1 MDQEKDVMPINS
13 LAGKT
18 VLSLATGNKLGAVED
33 LFIDPLNGLLLGFSV
48 GMSDGTQGGIS
59 YQQVYSFGHDAI
71 MVSSEDVAQP
81 LEQLGFAASPHS
93 SDLVGTKI
101 ITVSG
106 NLLGQIVNV
115 FVTLKPPPL
124 IVYAVRDSMLDKLLG
139 REFYILAASGHAL
152 SDDRE
157 RLVVPDETAATGSA
171 TIADLINKR
180 LFVQTFDPA
189 GHAEQRRNTDRR
201 DQDITEIVT
210 GEDDDTVVK
219 MRRA

>member
-1 MDQEKDVMPINS
+1 MDQENDVMPINS

-18 VLSLATGNKLGAVED
+18 VLSLATGNKLGVVED

-48 GMSDGTQGGIS
+48 GMSDGIKGGIS

-71 MVSSEDVAQP
+71 MVSSDDAAQP
-81 LEQLGFAASPHS
+81 LEQIGFANSPHS
-93 SDLVGTKI
+93 DDLVGTKI

-106 NLLGQIVNV
+106 NLLGQIANV

-124 IVYAVRDSMLDKLLG
+124 IVYEVRDSMLDKLLG
-139 REFYILAASGHAL
+139 REFFILAASGHAL
-152 SDDRE
+152 SDYRE
-157 RLVVPDETAATGSA
+157 RLVVPDETAATSSA

-180 LFVQTFDPA
+180 LSVQTFDPA
-189 GHAEQRRNTDRR
+189 EHTEQRRMAPRR
-201 DQDITEIVT
+201 DPDITEIVT

-219 MRRA
+219 LRRA